1 MKAVIQCGGRGSR
14 LMPYTMVLPKPLMPV
29 GSRPVLELLIGWLRR
44 NGISDVIITTGYLG
58 CLIRTLFGDG
68 SKWNMRITYTEESDP
83 LGTIGPLSLL
93 RDVLDETFIVLNGDI
108 LTDLNLPRMI
118 NFHRQ
123 SCASVTIASIGRQT
137 KLDFGVL
144 DTVSNA
150 RISGFYEKPCY
161 THYVSMGIYCMEP
174 DIIQYI
180 PSGMP
185 FGVDDLVLRLLSE
198 RANVMA
204 FRHEGLW
211 LDIGRVD
218 DFKKAQEL
226 PWYDLPP
233 AYECLSETSTLAAA

>member
-58 CLIRTLFGDG
+58 GLIRTLFGDG
-68 SKWNMRITYTEESDP
+68 SKWDMRITYTEETEP

-93 RDVLDETFIVLNGDI
+93 HDVLDEPFVVLNGDV

-123 SCASVTIASIGRQT
+123 TQASVTIASVARQT

-144 DTVSNA
+144 DTTPNS
-150 RISGFYEKPCY
+150 RIDGFHEKPCF
-161 THYVSMGIYCMEP
+161 THYVSMGVYCMQPE
-174 DIIQYI
+174 ILRYI
-180 PSGMP
+180 PRGMP

-198 RANVMA
+198 HAPVMS

-226 PWYDLPP
+226 PWFEQPP
-233 AYECLSETSTLAAA
+233 AFESLCEPSTLVAA